1 MRPRACPAGAMLA
14 GILPRSAFES
24 SLWAAIASRDTMRS
38 TSTTLVT
45 GAAGF
50 IGSHLVERLL
60 ARGERV
66 IGIDNFDPFYSPEE
80 KWRNLATA
88 LAHPAFRLIEADC
101 AELEEVERALGGEPF
116 DVVVH
121 LAAKAGVRPSIED
134 PLGYA
139 RANLQGTQAMLEL
152 ARRRGVRRFVF
163 ASSSSVYG
171 NNEKVPFSEED
182 PVERPISPYA
192 ATKRAGELLCHTYH
206 HLHAMSVLCL
216 RFFTVYGP
224 RQRPDLAIRK
234 FASLMLEGR
243 PIPFYG
249 DGTSERDYT
258 WIDDVLEGVLAAI
271 DRTAS
276 TEAPEFEIVNL
287 GESRTTSLSRLV
299 ELIASS
305 LDTTPTLERL
315 PMQPGD
321 VLRTYADVSKA
332 RRLLGYEPTT
342 PVEDGIPR
350 FSAWL
355 RGRSAI
361 PATPGRPL
369 RHSPRTVRARGA
381 NSAHAPNASTAPP
394 GPA

>member
-1 MRPRACPAGAMLA
+1 MGP
-14 GILPRSAFES
+14 S
-24 SLWAAIASRDTMRS
+24 STI
-38 TSTTLVT
+38 LVT

-60 ARGERV
+60 ARGDRV
-66 IGIDNFDPFYSPEE
+66 IGLDNFDPFYSPAE
-80 KWRNLATA
+80 KWQNLSAA
-88 LAHPAFRLIEADC
+88 LAHPSFRLIEADC
-101 AELEEVERALGGEPF
+101 AELEEVERALEGESF

-121 LAAKAGVRPSIED
+121 LAAKAGVRPSIQD
-134 PLGYA
+134 PLGYV
-139 RANLQGTQAMLEL
+139 RANVQGTQAMLEL
-152 ARRRGVRRFVF
+152 ARRRGVGRFVF

-206 HLHAMSVLCL
+206 HLYGMSVLCL

-234 FASLMLEGR
+234 FATLMLEGR

-258 WIDDVLEGVLAAI
+258 WIDDVLEGVVAAI
-271 DRTAS
+271 DRTARRQ
-276 TEAPEFEIVNL
+276 APEFEIINL

-299 ELIASS
+299 ELIAGS
-305 LDTTPTLERL
+305 LGTTPVLERL

-321 VLRTYADVSKA
+321 VRRTYADVSKA

-342 PVEDGIPR
+342 PVEVGIPR
-350 FSAWL
+350 FTAWL
-355 RGRSAI
+355 RSAGVPPSIRGIPPRRYPRSA
-361 PATPGRPL
+361 G
-369 RHSPRTVRARGA
+369 ARGA
-381 NSAHAPNASTAPP
+381 SQAPAPNASSAPP